1 MTNISR
7 QNLEEYFSIIIQNNL
22 ENKEKK
28 IPDIFSSPVPSIM
41 VGMGDNAIKL
51 SGEGY
56 FNFNKALY
64 EILKAPEI
72 NDTFTIEELNDL
84 LIKFFQ
90 DKEIGKILPEGKIIK
105 SLINEFLVFLDKQ
118 LQENK
123 DKKHSFIFPI
133 ENLKINE
140 NRWRLGQV
148 VFLSYSGYKTLIE
161 EIRKPEL
168 QEKNYLFFREINER
182 SVFALAE
189 AGGSNKKAKEKVVNK
204 VNEAIDI
211 LRLYFT
217 NWQGHIRTQI
227 GRKGELALFT
237 EEFLSFNKD
246 EVFRSSGWAGA
257 GYPIPCEINQNILDI
272 FEFYKFS
279 KVDTILNKATEKRNA
294 FEKRLIEAIRWFG
307 YGVVSPNNN
316 HRIIMYITAL
326 ETILGTK
333 DTETYKDKSISDAIG
348 EKGAFILGY
357 NCETRFDIK
366 NRLKRLYDYRSKI
379 LHQGKLEDDEVK
391 VAELEKLTSG
401 ILLRLIDFSTEFNSM
416 EDFDNYIKK
425 RLFSTPW
432 DR

>member
-1 MTNISR
+1 MINISS
-7 QNLEEYFSIIIQNNL
+7 QNLEEYFSVIIQNDL

-28 IPDIFSSPVPSIM
+28 IQDTFSSPTPSM
-41 VGMGDNAIKL
+41 TVGIGDDAIKL
-51 SGEGY
+51 SGDGY

-64 EILKAPEI
+64 EILKNLAI
-72 NDTFTIEELNDL
+72 NDTFTIEELNIL

-90 DKEIGKILPEGKIIK
+90 DKEIGKILPEDKIIK
-105 SLINEFLVFLDKQ
+105 RLVNEFLIFLDKQ

-123 DKKHSFIFPI
+123 NKKHSFVFPI

-140 NRWRLGQV
+140 NKWRLGQV
-148 VFLSYSGYKTLIE
+148 TFLSYDGYKALIE

-168 QEKNYLFFREINER
+168 QEKNYLFFREVNKN
-182 SVFALAE
+182 SVFALTE
-189 AGGSNKKAKEKVVNK
+189 ARGSDEKAKEKVVNK

-217 NWQGHIRTQI
+217 NWQSHTRAQI
-227 GRKGELALFT
+227 GRKGELTLFD

-246 EVFRSSGWAGA
+246 GIFRSSGWAGA
-257 GYPIPCEINQNILDI
+257 GYPISCEINQNILDI

-279 KVDTILNKATEKRNA
+279 KVGTILNKNIEKRNA
-294 FEKRLIEAIRWFG
+294 FEKRLIEAVRWFG
-307 YGVVSPNNN
+307 YSVVNPNNN

-357 NCETRFDIK
+357 NCETRLDIK
-366 NRLKRLYDYRSKI
+366 NRLKRLYSYRSKI
-379 LHQGKLEDDEVK
+379 LHQGRLEDDEVK
-391 VAELEKLTSG
+391 VAELERLTSSV
-401 ILLRLIDFSTEFNSM
+401 LLRLIDLSTEFNSM